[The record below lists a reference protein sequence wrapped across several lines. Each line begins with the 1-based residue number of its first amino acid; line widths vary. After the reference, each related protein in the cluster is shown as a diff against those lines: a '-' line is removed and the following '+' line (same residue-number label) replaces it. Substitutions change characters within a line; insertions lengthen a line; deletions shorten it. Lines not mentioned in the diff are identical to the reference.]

1 MLRGLPPRLEKSVTG
16 ERTIDGSVS
25 LCWIFSLRAF
35 VCQIKKRKDS
45 IILFDDNGWQ
55 DGIPVGYEEEEEE
68 EEEEPLKET
77 EPKGTTENEKKAI
90 L

>member
-1 MLRGLPPRLEKSVTG
+1 M
-16 ERTIDGSVS
+16 
-25 LCWIFSLRAF
+25 F
-35 VCQIKKRKDS
+35 VFQIKKRKDNYYTT
-45 IILFDDNGWQ
+45 IM
-55 DGIPVGYEEEEEE
+55 DGRMVYRSGYEEEEE